1 MKIFA
6 VINQKG
12 GTGKTTV
19 AVNLASRLAGL
30 GRSVLL
36 VDMDPQGNATSGS
49 GAEKENLF
57 GGTLDIL
64 HGASPRDYWLC
75 GTAGRYALLGAN
87 YELAGAD
94 YAFGNA
100 EGWQL
105 TLRRALRERAG
116 DEKDAIAEVVLID
129 CPPALGALTVNALV
143 AADSVLIPMQ
153 CEYFALEGLSDLAR
167 TIRRL
172 RQKWNPKLH
181 IGGIIRNMIDP
192 RNLLAR
198 DISDELRRH
207 FGERV
212 FDVAIRRNVRVAEA
226 PSHGMPVLQ
235 YAPHSSGAD
244 GYRALGDEFMER
256 FL

>member
-1 MKIFA
+1 MKVFA

-19 AVNLASRLAGL
+19 AVNLASRLVAL

-49 GAEKENLF
+49 GANKEKLF

-75 GTAGRYALLGAN
+75 STAGGYALLGAN

-94 YAFGNA
+94 YALGNA

-105 TLRRALRERAG
+105 TLRRALRGEGGGGLA
-116 DEKDAIAEVVLID
+116 DIVLID

-172 RQKWNPKLH
+172 RQKWNPQLH
-181 IGGIIRNMIDP
+181 IGGIIRNMMDP

-198 DISDELRRH
+198 DISDELQRH
-207 FGERV
+207 FGGRV

-235 YAPHSSGAD
+235 YAPESVGAA
-244 GYRALGDEFMER
+244 GYKALGDEFVGR

>member
-49 GAEKENLF
+49 GADKQNLF
-57 GGTLDIL
+57 GGTLDVL
-64 HGASPRDYWLC
+64 HGASLRDYLLC
-75 GTAGRYALLGAN
+75 STAGGYALLGAN

-94 YAFGNA
+94 YALGNA
-100 EGWQL
+100 EGWQT
-105 TLRRALRERAG
+105 TLRRALREKESQTGAL
-116 DEKDAIAEVVLID
+116 AEVVLID

-172 RQKWNPKLH
+172 RQKWNPQLH
-181 IGGIIRNMIDP
+181 IGGIICSMMDP

-198 DISDELRRH
+198 DISEELRRH

-212 FDVAIRRNVRVAEA
+212 FNVAIRRNVRVAEA

-235 YAPHSSGAD
+235 YAPNSAGAA